1 MYFHLGARV
10 PTLARFRFLA
20 AIVLACAITTS
31 AAMAAE
37 GPPVG
42 RTQPPASYIV
52 IGFVGGFVR
61 HDNPHQSPVQLAQ
74 RIRNNSPQGTFVA
87 VFENRHRSDA
97 YKTVLRMLDG
107 DHDGSLSADEKSRAR
122 IILFGH
128 SWGASAAVMLA
139 RELDRAGIP
148 VLLTVQVDSVHKP
161 WQQDELIPANVAA
174 AVNFYQPHGLVHGRP
189 MIAAADPARTEIL
202 GNYRFDYRK
211 DPVKCETATWFDRLT
226 PSHAQSQCDSRLW
239 TQVEDLVRQRLQPL
253 PSTVAAMQQQ

>member
-1 MYFHLGARV
+1 V

-20 AIVLACAITTS
+20 AIVLACTV
-31 AAMAAE
+31 AAATGMAAE
-37 GPPVG
+37 GAPVA

-74 RIRNNSPQGTFVA
+74 RIRNNSPQGTFVR

-97 YKTVLRMLDG
+97 YKTVLRLLDG
-107 DHDGSLSADEKSRAR
+107 NHDGSLSAGEKSQAR

-139 RELDRAGIP
+139 RELNRAGIP

-161 WQQDELIPANVAA
+161 WQQDELIPANVVAA
-174 AVNFYQPHGLVHGRP
+174 ANFYQPHGLVHGRQV
-189 MIAAADPARTEIL
+189 IAAADPAKTEIL

-211 DPVKCETATWFDRLT
+211 DPVKCEAATWFDRLT
-226 PSHAQSQCDSRLW
+226 PSHAQSQCDSHLW
-239 TQVEDLVRQRLQPL
+239 TQVESLVRQRLQPQ
-253 PSTVAAMQQQ
+253 PSTVAAMPEP